1 MRRDPFYVR
10 AIRPHV
16 WGAFLRTGPG
26 SEDRLVATVGARG
39 LGDDAKIRAA
49 VDSLNARLFARDP
62 LGGRVGAAADLGVG
76 GPLAEP
82 GRNPPRRVG
91 GRPFTTAAEDR
102 IDARRAIAAA
112 AHERTRAD
120 RIAAHERATA
130 ARDAHSRAVL
140 GGTWR
145 GD

>member
-1 MRRDPFYVR
+1 MADP
-10 AIRPHV
+10 P
-16 WGAFLRTGPG
+16 TGP
-26 SEDRLVATVGARG
+26 AR
-39 LGDDAKIRAA
+39 I
-49 VDSLNARLFARDP
+49 
-62 LGGRVGAAADLGVG
+62 
-76 GPLAEP
+76 
-82 GRNPPRRVG
+82 G